1 MESRE
6 ITAEY
11 RLAHW
16 AKIIQECRSS
26 GELVE
31 EFCLRKGIGKH
42 QYYYWQQ
49 KVRKAV
55 GTQLSKQEPKTT
67 DMAVRG
73 FAEVKVAESPVS
85 YSATGNNQICIET
98 GYCRL
103 TAGSGYPVDALVTV
117 LREVIKP

>member
-26 GELVE
+26 RELVE

-42 QYYYWQQ
+42 QYYWQQ
-49 KVRKAV
+49 KVRKDV
-55 GTQLSKQEPKTT
+55 GTQLSKQEPKTS

-117 LREVIKP
+117 LHEVIKP